1 MIRNVDSSIPT
12 FKRVEFHDGLNV
24 LLSDRQPGATEKQ
37 TRNSAGKTSL
47 VEIIHFLLG
56 SNCDK
61 NSLFRTDAL
70 IEHTFRADFV
80 FAGKLFSVERGGAQP
95 SKVFILNE
103 LEDREAYPVKIDKE
117 SERSYIPNA
126 KWRALLGELLFDLP
140 VDAEGTVY
148 EKSYTPSFRS
158 MISYFI
164 RRHNSGGFI
173 SPERQSESQRPWDWQ
188 ENLSYLLGLDW
199 QISYE
204 FQQVRAKEK
213 MLEELK
219 KAAKGGA
226 LGQMIG
232 TVAEL
237 RSQVTVAEKK
247 AKQRREQ
254 LAEFQVLDS
263 YRDLSDRAAK
273 AKTEMQALGREI
285 VSLRET
291 LNHLESAL
299 ARETPPDP
307 AELEEVYAAAGI
319 ELPDVA
325 LRRLEEVRS
334 FYDSVIRN
342 RSLHLE
348 REIAGVRGQIAENEE
363 RARELDSERSDILE
377 TLKSR
382 GALDDFI
389 DLQKEL
395 AELETEASNLR
406 ERFKAAELLEGE
418 KTQLDIDRA
427 NLKRRLQEDYHQR
440 KAILD
445 EAIVLVTDA
454 ISELYDDREG
464 SFKVEAT
471 DRGPEFKVSIEGD
484 RGGGIASMEIFCL
497 DLALLKINAK
507 KNRGPGLLF
516 HDSHLFDGV
525 DERQI
530 AGALKLGLEATQGK
544 GLQYIV
550 AMNSDIFDRLPLP
563 DGIDPN
569 EVVLS
574 TRLSDETEKG
584 GLFGFRF
591 A

>member
-12 FKRVEFHDGLNV
+12 FKRVVFHDGLNV
-24 LLSDRQPGATEKQ
+24 LLSDRSPDATEKQ

-61 NSLFRTDAL
+61 KSLFRTKEL

-80 FAGKLFSVERGGAQP
+80 FGEKNFSVERGGAQP
-95 SKVFILNE
+95 SKIFILNDIE
-103 LEDREAYPVKIDKE
+103 HREDYPIKLDKE
-117 SERSYIPNA
+117 SERFYIPNVR
-126 KWRALLGELLFDLP
+126 WRALLGELLFGLP
-140 VDAEGTVY
+140 QNVEGTIY
-148 EKSYTPSFRS
+148 EKSFTPSFRS
-158 MISYFI
+158 MVSYFI
-164 RRHNSGGFI
+164 RRDNSGGFI

-188 ENLSYLLGLDW
+188 ENISYLLGLDW

-204 FQQVRAKEK
+204 FQQVREKEK

-219 KAAKGGA
+219 KAAQGGA
-226 LGQMIG
+226 LGELIG

-254 LAEFQVLDS
+254 LAAFHVLES

-273 AKTEMQALGREI
+273 AKTEMQTLGREN

-299 ARETPPDP
+299 SRESPPDP
-307 AELEEVYAAAGI
+307 KDLEEVYAAIGV
-319 ELPDVA
+319 ELPEMA
-325 LRRLEEVRS
+325 LRRLDEVRI

-348 REIAGVRGQIAENEE
+348 REITSVRGRIADNEGKVKH
-363 RARELDSERSDILE
+363 LDIERSDILE

-382 GALDDFI
+382 GALEDFI
-389 DLQKEL
+389 NLQKDL
-395 AELETEASNLR
+395 AELEAEASNLR

-418 KTQLDIDRA
+418 KTNLDIDRA

-440 KAILD
+440 KVILD
-445 EAIVLVTDA
+445 EIIVLVTDA

-464 SFKVEAT
+464 SFKFEST
-471 DRGPEFKVSIEGD
+471 DHGPEFKVSIEGD

-497 DLALLKINAK
+497 DLALLKVNAGK
-507 KNRGPGLLF
+507 GRGPGFLF

-530 AGALKLGLEATQGK
+530 AGALNLGQEATRNK

-550 AMNSDIFDRLPLP
+550 AMNSDIFDRLPLSK
-563 DGIDPN
+563 DIDPKQ
-569 EVVLS
+569 VVLPV
-574 TRLSDETEKG
+574 RLSDETETG

-591 A
+591 G

>member
-1 MIRNVDSSIPT
+1 VIRNVDSSIPT

-24 LLSDRQPGATEKQ
+24 LLSDRQPGATDKQ

-70 IEHTFRADFV
+70 IEHTFRAEFV
-80 FAGKLFSVERGGAQP
+80 FGEKLFSVERGGAQP
-95 SKVFILNE
+95 SKIFILSD
-103 LEDREAYPVKIDKE
+103 LEDRQAYPIKIDKE
-117 SERSYIPNA
+117 SERLYIPNV
-126 KWRALLGELLFDLP
+126 KWRALLGELLFGLP
-140 VDAEGTVY
+140 ADVEGTIY
-148 EKSYTPSFRS
+148 EKPYTPSFRS
-158 MISYFI
+158 MLSYFI

-188 ENLSYLLGLDW
+188 ESISYLLGLDW

-219 KAAKGGA
+219 KAARGGA
-226 LGQMIG
+226 LGEMIG

-237 RSQVTVAEKK
+237 RSQVTVAEKR
-247 AKQRREQ
+247 AKQRRDQ
-254 LAEFQVLDS
+254 LAAFQVLDS

-299 ARETPPDP
+299 ERETPPDP

-319 ELPDVA
+319 ELPEVA
-325 LRRLEEVRS
+325 LRRLDEVRS
-334 FYDSVIRN
+334 FYDSVLRN
-342 RSLHLE
+342 RALHLE
-348 REIAGVRGQIAENEE
+348 REIGAVRSRITKNEDRVRG
-363 RARELDSERSDILE
+363 LDGERSDILE

-382 GALDDFI
+382 GALEDFI

-395 AELETEASNLR
+395 AELEAEASNLR

-445 EAIVLVTDA
+445 EIIVLVTDA

-464 SFKVEAT
+464 SFKIEAT
-471 DRGPEFKVSIEGD
+471 DHGPEFKVSIEGD

-507 KNRGPGLLF
+507 KNRGPGFLF

-530 AGALKLGLEATQGK
+530 AGALKLGAEATQGK
-544 GLQYIV
+544 NLQYIV
-550 AMNSDIFDRLPLP
+550 AMNSDIFDRLPLAETV
-563 DGIDPN
+563 DR
-569 EVVLS
+569 EKVVLS
-574 TRLSDETEKG
+574 TRLSDETETG

-591 A
+591 G